1 MQNLA
6 EIKAILDARGLRP
19 LKSLGQ
25 NFLIDHNLIRKLV
38 DSAQLHPGE
47 TVLEIGPGTGT
58 MTEELLSR
66 RVRVVC
72 AELDKGL
79 CEHLRTHFATHEGF
93 SLVEGDCLAGK
104 HAISPAVIQAVGD
117 GPFKL
122 VSNLPYGAGTPVMM
136 TLLADLPRCSHLCV
150 TIQREVA
157 DRLRAGHA
165 TKEYGPLS
173 VLAQSVAHVELI
185 ADLPPPCFWPRPDV
199 TSAMVRMTRMVNPL
213 VSDPRGLLN
222 FLVRL
227 FEQRRK
233 QLGSFLGRDGPL
245 PNGVLMTDRA
255 ESLPVPVLLR
265 LWELRRDEHPALPG
279 T

>member
-1 MQNLA
+1 MQTLA
-6 EIKAILDARGLRP
+6 EIKSILDARGLRP

-38 DSAQLHPGE
+38 DSAELQPGE

-66 RVRVVC
+66 HARVVC

-79 CEHLRTHFATHEGF
+79 CEHLREHFSEQPGF
-93 SLVEGDCLAGK
+93 SLVEGDCLEGK
-104 HAISPAVIQAVGD
+104 HALAPAVLQAIGD

-136 TLLADLPRCSHLCV
+136 TLLADMPRCSHLCV

-157 DRLRAGHA
+157 DRLKARHA
-165 TKEYGPLS
+165 TKDYGPLS
-173 VLAQSVAHVELI
+173 VLAQSVAHVEMV

-199 TSAMVRMTRMVNPL
+199 TSAMVRMTRLTTPL

-222 FLVRL
+222 FLVRV

-233 QLGSFLGRDGPL
+233 QLGSVLGRDGPL
-245 PNGVLMTDRA
+245 PEGVQPTDRA
-255 ESLPVPVLLR
+255 ESLPVSALLR
-265 LWELRRDEHPALPG
+265 LWELRRDDSG
-279 T
+279 TLRRT